1 MDHGLGVSQILPP
14 FANRSFLDIV
24 RLPPL
29 GFLVSGPTTK
39 PVETILRIFF
49 TVEDPIMT
57 STTQQDNVTVA
68 VPLNHT
74 LLQAMQAFQA
84 QPNSC
89 FSFETIQTSLGPLV
103 ISMNGITRV
112 ENSNFWFILLAPDRP
127 LQQGNR
133 LEKKYTV

>member
-1 MDHGLGVSQILPP
+1 
-14 FANRSFLDIV
+14 
-24 RLPPL
+24 
-29 GFLVSGPTTK
+29 
-39 PVETILRIFF
+39 
-49 TVEDPIMT
+49 MT

-127 LQQGNR
+127 LQQGVAETFPKNGERYIFR
-133 LEKKYTV
+133 LTALNNP